1 MFADPRPM
9 VRESKPSMRVTPVL
23 PRAGDRAGT
32 LVDAAACLLALM
44 FDDERRVT
52 SLTKGPD
59 DIS

>member
-1 MFADPRPM
+1 M